1 MRVLIIDDIRLARE
15 ELRRLLQGFP
25 DVKIEGEA
33 ADTTEA
39 RRLIIDKDP
48 DLLLLD
54 IQMPGENGFELL
66 QSLDAA
72 PEVIFTTAY
81 DEYAVKAFEQN
92 ALDYLM
98 KPIQKERLGIALE
111 KVRKTIDRPHR
122 LPNNERHLGSDE
134 KFFVRD
140 GERCWFIKLSDV
152 RYFETMGNFSLIHFG
167 NEKAVTPKT
176 LNSIEERLNP
186 ATFFRANR
194 QVIINLE
201 FAERIEPWFNGGL
214 RVYFPD
220 DVSFDISRRQAAR
233 LKNLLSL

>member
-15 ELRRLLQGFP
+15 ELRRLLQDFP
-25 DVKIEGEA
+25 DVEIEGEA
-33 ADTTEA
+33 ADADEA
-39 RRLIIDKDP
+39 RRLIIEKEP

-98 KPIQKERLGIALE
+98 KPIQKVRLGVALE
-111 KVRKTIDRPHR
+111 KVRKLLDRPSQHSQNDR
-122 LPNNERHLGSDE
+122 NIGAND

-140 GERCWFIKLSDV
+140 GDRCWFIKLSDV
-152 RYFETMGNFSLIHFG
+152 RYFETMGNFSQIHFG

-220 DVSFDISRRQAAR
+220 NVAFDISRRQAAR

>member
-15 ELRRLLQGFP
+15 ELRRLVQGFP
-25 DVKIEGEA
+25 DIMIVGEA
-33 ADTTEA
+33 ADASEA
-39 RRLIIDKDP
+39 RRLIIDKNP

-98 KPIQKERLGIALE
+98 KPIQKERLGTALE
-111 KVRKTIDRPHR
+111 KVRKTMLNPNMHAQKDR
-122 LPNNERHLGSDE
+122 LLGSCD

-140 GERCWFIKLSDV
+140 GERCWFIRLTDV

-194 QVIINLE
+194 QVIINLD
-201 FAERIEPWFNGGL
+201 FAERIEPWFSGGL

-220 DVSFDISRRQAAR
+220 NVTFDISRRQAAR
-233 LKNLLSL
+233 SKNLLSL

>member
-15 ELRRLLQGFP
+15 ELRRLVQGFP
-25 DVKIEGEA
+25 DIMIVGEA
-33 ADTTEA
+33 ADASEA
-39 RRLIIDKDP
+39 RRLIIDKNP

-98 KPIQKERLGIALE
+98 KPIQKERLGSALE
-111 KVRKTIDRPHR
+111 KVRKTMLIPNMHAQKDR
-122 LPNNERHLGSDE
+122 LLGPGD

-140 GERCWFIKLSDV
+140 GERCWFIRLADV

-167 NEKAVTPKT
+167 NEKVVTPKT

-201 FAERIEPWFNGGL
+201 FAERIEPWFSGGL
-214 RVYFPD
+214 RVHFPD
-220 DVSFDISRRQAAR
+220 NVTFDISRRQAAK